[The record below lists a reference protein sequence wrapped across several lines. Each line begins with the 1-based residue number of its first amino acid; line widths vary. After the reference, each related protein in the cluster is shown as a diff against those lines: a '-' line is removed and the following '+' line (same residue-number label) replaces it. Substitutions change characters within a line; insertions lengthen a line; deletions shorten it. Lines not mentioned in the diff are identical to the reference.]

1 MHAKRSRREVRRI
14 LKEALRDS
22 VGGSRRHE
30 ERSQLDMAKDMICSS
45 FDIVQ
50 RLRKLER
57 ETGAHEYPAM
67 PVQQQP
73 QVHTTLLPA
82 QPPVPQ
88 PRDTIEL
95 FFESITQT
103 MKALPVDLVA
113 EGKAKIM
120 QIVCNLELRG
130 MQRTQATHEVS
141 PVKEA
146 PKTPRQAEPERL
158 TIDEPLDAA
167 PESPESRS
175 SSVVFDD
182 EQPVQLNNS
191 HDNSDLSPRKL
202 STPTNIATLNA
213 LQNGIAKEVPNNL
226 NQLLPNSSSSNT
238 EAGEKLRLVPI
249 NKLTSNNPSVRL
261 SPNLNQ
267 NSKIRYSGINQALR
281 KNQQQQHQLQQ
292 QTPVKM
298 STANGIDKAKSNA
311 SAAENAT
318 VVIRKVHVSNRSN
331 GISKVITYQQQMQR
345 QQQQQEQQQK
355 LPLRYMSVSSDSPT
369 PTHAMYTQTKYTEAP
384 TQIRALNASRT
395 FVRTGQALL
404 LSNRSSSHT

>member
-50 RLRKLER
+50 RLRNLER
-57 ETGAHEYPAM
+57 ESGAHEYTAM
-67 PVQQQP
+67 PVQQQH
-73 QVHTTLLPA
+73 QVHTTLPPA
-82 QPPVPQ
+82 PPPVPQ

-130 MQRTQATHEVS
+130 MQRTQAGTQEVS
-141 PVKEA
+141 PVKET
-146 PKTPRQAEPERL
+146 PITPRQAEPERL
-158 TIDEPLDAA
+158 TIDEPMDAT

-202 STPTNIATLNA
+202 PTPTTITTSTAM
-213 LQNGIAKEVPNNL
+213 QNGIAKEVPINL
-226 NQLLPNSSSSNT
+226 NRLLPNSSSSNT
-238 EAGEKLRLVPI
+238 EAGEQLRLVPI
-249 NKLTSNNPSVRL
+249 NKLTSSNPSMRL
-261 SPNLNQ
+261 SPNQNLN
-267 NSKIRYSGINQALR
+267 NNIRYSGINQPLR
-281 KNQQQQHQLQQ
+281 KNQQQQ

-298 STANGIDKAKSNA
+298 CTANGLVKAQANG

-318 VVIRKVHVSNRSN
+318 VVIRKVHLSNRDT
-331 GISKVITYQQQMQR
+331 GISKVITYQQQTQR
-345 QQQQQEQQQK
+345 QLQQQQGQQQK
-355 LPLRYMSVSSDSPT
+355 LPLRYMSVSAETST
-369 PTHAMYTQTKYTEAP
+369 PTQAMYTQTKCTEAP
-384 TQIRALNASRT
+384 AQFRALNPSRT
-395 FVRTGQALL
+395 FVRTGQAVL